1 MQVISQPLCSTSL
14 HTLCTH
20 SDPSANVVKE
30 EEVFLTVCILFTTI
44 LCQSINVFSCP
55 PTLLV
60 RNKEKQTPIP
70 KQLNALNLAAGK
82 ERGGKGWRGK
92 DREGCITL
100 KLFLFCSS
108 GWAET
113 AKYRIYQGRWTRKM
127 TWVPHSKEQAINEV
141 CFYLLS
147 QKASKTKLICMSKSQ
162 LNKYST
168 HYLLPFRHVTMYIFS
183 RQVSCLLP
191 VCTIYK
197 QDYKVHIKMERA
209 SLCGDSEQKFFRRKY
224 ACMYS

>member
-1 MQVISQPLCSTSL
+1 MQTLSSEPLSSELNTICLSIYPLARLAFCQTDVCHMQVISQPLCSTSL

-60 RNKEKQTPIP
+60 RNKEKQTPIR

-113 AKYRIYQGRWTRKM
+113 AKYRIYQGR
-127 TWVPHSKEQAINEV
+127 
-141 CFYLLS
+141 
-147 QKASKTKLICMSKSQ
+147 
-162 LNKYST
+162 
-168 HYLLPFRHVTMYIFS
+168 
-183 RQVSCLLP
+183 
-191 VCTIYK
+191 
-197 QDYKVHIKMERA
+197 
-209 SLCGDSEQKFFRRKY
+209 
-224 ACMYS
+224 